1 MSHYESTNQARVLI
15 VDDQPANIAAL
26 SEFLKEEY
34 HIQVANNG
42 LKALKIA
49 SGNNPPQLIL
59 LDIEMPDMNGYDV
72 LRMLKSNTNTNG
84 IAVIFVT
91 ARSSV
96 KDEAKGFRLGAVDYI
111 SKPFHPA
118 IVRARVRNHI
128 SLKIRTDLLE
138 KLSSQDG
145 LLEIPNRRRFEE
157 TFLREWAWSKRSNQP
172 LSIMMMDIDHFK
184 QYNDHFGHGAGDE
197 CLRHVAR
204 ILKNGSPRSTDLVA
218 RYGGEE
224 FVALLPG
231 TDTTGAQFVAEQMR
245 ANVQAAGLPHPY
257 SKTAS
262 VVTMSVGIATHNGW
276 DEDAEANQLLKR
288 ADDALYRAKQQ
299 GRNQV
304 QSG

>member
-1 MSHYESTNQARVLI
+1 MNHFESTNQPRVLI

-26 SEFLKEEY
+26 SKFLKEEY

-49 SGNNPPQLIL
+49 AGNNPPQLIL
-59 LDIEMPDMNGYDV
+59 LDIEMPNMNGYDV
-72 LRMLKSNTNTNG
+72 LRLLKSNSNTNS

-91 ARSSV
+91 ARSRV
-96 KDEAKGFRLGAVDYI
+96 EDEAKGFRLGAVDYI

-138 KLSSQDG
+138 KLSNQDS

-157 TFLREWAWSKRSNQP
+157 TLTREWSWTKRHQQS
-172 LSIMMMDIDHFK
+172 LSIVMMDIDHFK
-184 QYNDHFGHGAGDE
+184 QYNDHFGHGAGDD

-204 ILKNGSPRSTDLVA
+204 ILKNGLPRSTDLVA
-218 RYGGEE
+218 RFGGEE

-231 TDTTGAQFVAEQMR
+231 TDATGAQFVAEQLR
-245 ANVQAAGLPHPY
+245 ANVQASGLPHPY
-257 SKTAS
+257 SETAP
-262 VVTMSVGIATHNGW
+262 VVTMSVGVATHDGRAA
-276 DEDAEANQLLKR
+276 DCDAHQLLKR
-288 ADDALYRAKQQ
+288 ADDALYKAKEE

-304 QSG
+304 RIG